1 MKRVFILISIPALL
15 LGQSVR
21 AQDGWMTN
29 GAPSAPAATTAT
41 ATTTA
46 AAIAAKED
54 AEDRYKQMSTD
65 LQAVQ
70 ADNQDLRAKIT
81 SMEQEIQAL
90 RDAQAKPVDNSGVQ
104 DELKRLADA
113 IQEVDKKR
121 QADKDA
127 IAEEIRSSIGK
138 IENSVGGGAPAP
150 TRTPRTK
157 PSVDTPAPN
166 VDGYSY
172 TVQEG
177 DRLDLIVKAYNAEYR
192 SKGLK
197 TITMRQAREANP
209 NVDWNRL
216 RVGQKIVVPKP
227 DGG

>member
-1 MKRVFILISIPALL
+1 MKRAFILISFSALL
-15 LGQSVR
+15 LGRSAW
-21 AQDGWMTN
+21 AQDGWTTN
-29 GAPSAPAATTAT
+29 ASPAAPAASTTS
-41 ATTTA
+41 A
-46 AAIAAKED
+46 AAIAAKQD
-54 AEDRYKQMSTD
+54 ADERYERMSTD

-90 RDAQAKPVDNSGVQ
+90 RDAQAKPADNSAMQ
-104 DELKRLADA
+104 DEMKKLADA

-121 QADKDA
+121 QADTEA
-127 IAEEIRSSIGK
+127 ISEQIRNSIGQ
-138 IENSVGGGAPAP
+138 IEHAVGNGTP
-150 TRTPRTK
+150 TPTHVTHPKTE
-157 PSVDTPAPN
+157 DTTPAPN

-172 TVQEG
+172 TVVEG

-197 TITMRQAREANP
+197 TITMRQTREANP

-216 RVGQKIVVPKP
+216 RIGQKIIVPKP
-227 DGG
+227 PGG